1 MKQKTTRFA
10 LTLLLSVL
18 TTIGAWAQSPIG
30 SIQYN
35 RTGGYY
41 EIGSTDNL
49 NDLAVYVNGSG
60 SYTTGGD
67 TETTAHDC
75 TGLTFKQTTNITY
88 SHGDDAN
95 EDVYA
100 SNYTAIGFWGEDTD
114 YHPFKGTF
122 DGQGHTISGI
132 RIYKGGNGYNDIY
145 QGLFGI
151 IEGATIRGITLTDTR
166 ITGNSG
172 TGGIVGSNAGTV
184 TDCHVTATVAI
195 HAVLSNVINHGGIVG
210 FNAGTVSYC
219 TSAATLTITSSN
231 VVYYFGGIAGLNT
244 SNGNLSNNL
253 AIGAVVPAVD
263 DKIYGAICGYNE
275 DATLSHNYY
284 YGCTVAGV
292 ANATDVGCALY
303 DGISSY
309 TPADV
314 TVNDGAMHLDQAPIP
329 YVNANGNT
337 AYCTTYTTVES
348 SSTSWNSG
356 WFVVNSNTTISDRI
370 TVSGTV
376 NLILTNNATLT
387 ASKGITVGSDATLNI
402 YAQTDDEATM
412 GALVASGA
420 NDNQQYN
427 AGIGGV
433 DNTAAGTITI
443 NGGKINATGKMGA
456 GIGSGGQ
463 SGATVG
469 TITINGGI
477 VTAQDGDGY
486 GAGIG
491 GGGILGKAST
501 INLNG
506 GVIHAAGIGSGMMG
520 GDCSI
525 TVNISDGVKKIVAT
539 PVQGGACIGKG
550 MSASGSVTV
559 NFISGGNIVTG
570 DDKDAVFYDTDEGSE
585 RQIRAKALNHTVTMS
600 DDLKAN
606 ITVNT
611 EYALEGETITL
622 TLGTAVD
629 ASTLKV
635 NDGTSDLTLTD
646 AGNRNY
652 TFTMPAGNVTVT
664 ATLLQT
670 YAVSLPANME
680 VVSATNAADAD
691 GKYITGTTVT
701 FMASFPYAASNVS
714 DGTSTLEPDANGI
727 YTVTVADAD
736 ITVTAT
742 VERSATIDLSDANG
756 DFNAIEGDVLTGT
769 TSHTVTIADG
779 AGITLSGAT
788 ISGGIVCEGTATIT
802 LVGTNSVSG
811 ATNTAGIQI
820 GGSGTTL
827 TINGDG
833 TLTANGG
840 DDSAGIGLNRAW
852 NVTEDVVGGN
862 IVINGG
868 NITANGG
875 GGGAGIGA
883 GVTKYENNAARTATV
898 GNITI
903 AGGSVTAVGGSNADG
918 IGAGQNNY
926 NATIQIGTIK
936 IYDGIEK
943 VDASAITESV
953 TYMHVDGNTETDVT
967 ASAST
972 YFTITEDGDRRVIV
986 PKDNTDYNITI
997 ADGIEHGTL
1006 TGAATAKYMEKVTIT
1021 ATPALGYRFS
1031 RLVVKDAQNN
1041 SVEST
1046 GNSFFM
1052 PKSNVTVSAV
1062 FEQGTHGTTEFEWFY
1077 QTGPN
1082 PEDIVL
1088 ETIYDGVTTVNI
1100 QNREM
1105 SYKIR
1110 KYEGKTYYKFLL
1122 DNNTYDAD
1130 IPYAGGTGE
1139 FYKLG
1144 NPTNFKVPYDGE
1156 TGYYDITMTDTGN
1169 GKWSVS
1175 ILKTVAVM
1183 DAVPDQTYS
1192 GSAITPE
1199 PTVIA
1204 GSLSLT
1210 KGTDY
1215 VYSYTNN
1222 TNVGTAKVRATF
1234 QGTYAW
1240 LGYVEKEF
1248 AILPST
1254 VMVSVTGSG
1263 TVTCGDR
1270 SATDGTSFG
1279 VMSEKGASVTLTLAP
1294 ENGYAVR
1301 SVAYGYTNNSG
1312 TTASGIKLPI
1322 SGTTA
1327 TLTVPDDLKDGTGV
1341 TVTVTFAPAL
1351 NGGADETSAV
1361 ALTDATVTDLGGGW
1375 YKVDSNITFDHTLNL
1390 LGDTHLIIADG
1401 KTMTVNTA
1409 SNRGIYSDYTLFV
1422 SGAGA
1427 LNVTTTSSGIAV
1439 CVGNYVQTGAT
1450 VTASGYIG
1458 IRCKDDFL
1466 GFDFDNDFTF
1476 SGGQLTATGSGG
1488 GGIDAD
1494 NDITLSCTNA
1504 TDFIQASSYSSGYGA
1519 VKIADGKAL
1528 TDGTE
1533 ASNGMNGYSG
1543 TLTNEQRIAIGSK
1556 TLHRAVTTSYV
1567 DASGTLHENVIAIP
1581 LDNTMT
1587 TLAAGWYVVNE
1598 NVDYTGKITLSGNVK
1613 LILGDGC
1620 TMSVTNTGTGNED
1633 FAIYGDSGS
1642 LHIYGQSQGTGALTA
1657 TANSSVAIKVDDYIT
1672 INGGTVNAKGIY
1684 SDGNVTIN
1692 GGKVTSTSDP
1702 GICSN
1707 SGTIILG
1714 LSNATDYI
1722 TAESYNGAVK
1732 VADGQTLVDD
1742 GGNIYTGTLTSEQI
1756 TAIAGKTLRPVMG
1769 VVLTKDG
1776 SGNISA
1782 EFDGTS
1788 LETVSIPVNITVNSV
1803 TLNRTFTYDRC
1814 ATLMLPFS
1822 LGDGQSLNG
1831 GILYKFDGVNN
1842 GEGDWVATLSE
1853 FTSPLKANTPYLIKP
1868 NGHMTDDKITFD
1880 LNGGTV
1886 TLNTTTA
1893 GEDSNEKDDLW
1904 DFIGTYSY
1912 IKWTTVTGDQDY
1924 SAEREA
1930 EIGKVYGFAA
1940 VEKTGIHVGDFVRV
1954 ASGAKIRPMC
1964 AYLKWKGSIPN
1975 NARALT
1981 RAATNDDTELPQ
1993 RITVKLVSAN
2003 GETTAIGTLDTTTG
2017 EVSFDSEAWYT
2028 LDGVRLSGKPTKK
2041 GLYINNGKK
2050 IVIK

>member
-1 MKQKTTRFA
+1 MSIKKDFFAPLASGLGATRRA
-10 LTLLLSVL
+10 AMLLLVMML
-18 TTIGAWAQSPIG
+18 TTATAWA
-30 SIQYN
+30 
-35 RTGGYY
+35 
-41 EIGSTDNL
+41 
-49 NDLAVYVNGSG
+49 
-60 SYTTGGD
+60 
-67 TETTAHDC
+67 
-75 TGLTFKQTTNITY
+75 
-88 SHGDDAN
+88 
-95 EDVYA
+95 
-100 SNYTAIGFWGEDTD
+100 
-114 YHPFKGTF
+114 
-122 DGQGHTISGI
+122 
-132 RIYKGGNGYNDIY
+132 
-145 QGLFGI
+145 
-151 IEGATIRGITLTDTR
+151 
-166 ITGNSG
+166 
-172 TGGIVGSNAGTV
+172 
-184 TDCHVTATVAI
+184 
-195 HAVLSNVINHGGIVG
+195 
-210 FNAGTVSYC
+210 
-219 TSAATLTITSSN
+219 
-231 VVYYFGGIAGLNT
+231 
-244 SNGNLSNNL
+244 
-253 AIGAVVPAVD
+253 
-263 DKIYGAICGYNE
+263 
-275 DATLSHNYY
+275 
-284 YGCTVAGV
+284 
-292 ANATDVGCALY
+292 
-303 DGISSY
+303 DGISY
-309 TPADV
+309 
-314 TVNDGAMHLDQAPIP
+314 LDATGTQQS
-329 YVNANGNT
+329 
-337 AYCTTYTTVES
+337 CTTYTTVES

-356 WFVVNSNTTISDRI
+356 WYVVSSSTTIADRI

-376 NLILTNNATLT
+376 NLILCDGATLT
-387 ASKGITVGSDATLNI
+387 ASKGITVGSSATLNI
-402 YAQTDDEATM
+402 YAQTNDEATM
-412 GALVASGA
+412 GALVADA
-420 NDNQQYN
+420 TNDNANWY

-433 DNTAAGTITI
+433 EDTDAGMITI
-443 NGGKINATGKMGA
+443 NGGQINATGWCAA
-456 GIGSGGQ
+456 GIGSGGGT
-463 SGATVG
+463 STVG

-477 VTAQDGDGY
+477 VTAQDNAHY

-491 GGGILGKAST
+491 GGFSGGKAST

-506 GVIHAAGIGSGMMG
+506 GVIHAAGIGSGYFG

-550 MSASGSVTV
+550 ASASGSVTV
-559 NFISGGNIVTG
+559 NFISGGNVVTG
-570 DDKDAVFYDTDEGSE
+570 DAKDAVFYDTGEGSV
-585 RQIRAKALNHTVTMS
+585 RQVRAKAMNHAVTMS

-606 ITVNT
+606 ITVST
-611 EYALEGETITL
+611 EYAFTGETVTL
-622 TLGTAVD
+622 TLGTSVD
-629 ASTLKV
+629 ATTLSV
-635 NDGTSDLTLTD
+635 NDGAVATTD
-646 AGNRNY
+646 AGNRQY
-652 TFTMPAGNVTVT
+652 TFTMPDGDVTVT

-736 ITVTAT
+736 VTITAT
-742 VERSATIDLSDANG
+742 VERSATIDLTDAPG

-802 LVGTNSVSG
+802 LVGTNSVNVNNVS
-811 ATNTAGIQI
+811 ASSMHKTAGIQI

-827 TINGDG
+827 TIRGDG
-833 TLTANGG
+833 SLTATGG
-840 DDSAGIGLNRAW
+840 SQAAGIGLGRTWDAS
-852 NVTEDVVGGN
+852 VTAGV
-862 IVINGG
+862 IVIEGG
-868 NITANGG
+868 TVNASGDI
-875 GGGAGIGA
+875 GIGIGTVGNSQTA
-883 GVTKYENNAARTATV
+883 TIDGISIKGGTVSASLGKGYIYNGCTATV
-898 GNITI
+898 G
-903 AGGSVTAVGGSNADG
+903 
-918 IGAGQNNY
+918 Y
-926 NATIQIGTIK
+926 IK
-936 IYDGIEK
+936 IYDTIDM
-943 VDASAITESV
+943 VDASKITESV
-953 TYMHVDGNTETDVT
+953 TYMHDDTDVT
-967 ASAST
+967 ASASN
-972 YFTITEDGDRRVIV
+972 YFTISENGDRRIIV
-986 PKDNTDYNITI
+986 PKDDTDYTITI

-1006 TGAATAKYMEKVTIT
+1006 TVAAATAKYMQTVTVT
-1021 ATPALGYRFS
+1021 ATPAFGYRFV
-1031 RLVVKDAQNN
+1031 RLIVKDAQNN
-1041 SVEST
+1041 DVAST
-1046 GNSFFM
+1046 GNTFQM
-1052 PKSNVTVSAV
+1052 PKGGATVSAV
-1062 FEQGTHGTTEFEWFY
+1062 FEQGTHGTTEFVWGY
-1077 QTGPN
+1077 PGPDSFVN
-1082 PEDIVL
+1082 EA
-1088 ETIYDGVTTVNI
+1088 TIYDGVTTVNI
-1100 QNREM
+1100 QNTEV
-1105 SYKIR
+1105 SYNILKN
-1110 KYEGKTYYKFLL
+1110 EGNTYYKFLL

-1139 FYKLG
+1139 FYGAG
-1144 NPTNFKVPYDGE
+1144 NGTNFYIPGNGQ
-1156 TGYYDITMTDTGN
+1156 TGYYDITLTDVGN
-1169 GKWSVS
+1169 GKWGVS
-1175 ILKTVAVM
+1175 ILPTVAQM
-1183 DAVPDQTYS
+1183 DVVPDQTYT

-1199 PTVIA
+1199 PLVIA

-1234 QGTYAW
+1234 QGTYSS

-1248 AILPST
+1248 TILPST

-1279 VMSEKGASVTLTLAP
+1279 VMSEKGASVVLTLAP
-1294 ENGYAVR
+1294 TDGYAVK

-1312 TTASGIKLPI
+1312 TTASGLKLPI
-1322 SGTTA
+1322 NGTTA
-1327 TLTVPDDLKDGTGV
+1327 TLTVPNDLKDGTYV
-1341 TVTVTFAPAL
+1341 TMTVSFVSAL
-1351 NGGADETSAV
+1351 VGGADEASAV

-1375 YKVDSNITFDHTLNL
+1375 YKVENDISFDHTLNL
-1390 LGDTHLIIADG
+1390 LADTHLTIAEG
-1401 KTMTVNTA
+1401 KTMSVNTTSGKA
-1409 SNRGIYSDYTLFV
+1409 IDSEYTLNV
-1422 SGAGA
+1422 SGEGA
-1427 LNVTTTSSGIAV
+1427 LNITTTKAYEIAV
-1439 CVGNYVQTGAT
+1439 RVGSYVQTGAT
-1450 VTASGYIG
+1450 VTANGYIG
-1458 IRCKDDFL
+1458 IRCKDN
-1466 GFDFDNDFTF
+1466 FDEFNVTNDFTF

-1488 GGIDAD
+1488 DGIWAD

-1504 TDFIQASSYSSGYGA
+1504 TDFIQASSYSSVFGA

-1543 TLTNEQRIAIGSK
+1543 TLTYEQRTAIGGK

-1567 DASGTLHENVIAIP
+1567 DATGTLHENVTAMP
-1581 LDNTMT
+1581 LDDTMT
-1587 TLAAGWYVVNE
+1587 TLAAGWYVVNS
-1598 NVDYTGKITLSGNVK
+1598 NVNYTGQITLGGNVNI
-1613 LILGDGC
+1613 ILADGK
-1620 TMSVTNTGTGNED
+1620 TMTVTNTGTGNED

-1657 TANSSVAIKVDDYIT
+1657 TANSSVTIKVDDYIT
-1672 INGGTVNAKGIY
+1672 INGGTVTATSTSDVGIY
-1684 SDGNVTIN
+1684 GIDGVTINGGTVNANGIYADGDITIN
-1692 GGKVTSTSDP
+1692 GGKVTNNSDP
-1702 GICSN
+1702 GIRSN
-1707 SGTIILG
+1707 NGTIILG
-1714 LSNATDYI
+1714 LRNATDYI
-1722 TAESYNGAVK
+1722 TAESYSGAVK
-1732 VADGQTLVDD
+1732 IADGKTLVDEN
-1742 GGNIYTGTLTSEQI
+1742 GTIWSGTLNNDQI
-1756 TAIAGKTLRPVMG
+1756 ENGINDRTLRPVMG

-1803 TLNRTFTYDRC
+1803 TLNRTFTHDKC

-1822 LGDGQSLNG
+1822 LSDGQSLNG

-1868 NGHMTDDKITFD
+1868 NGNMTDDKITFD

-1912 IKWTTVTGDQDY
+1912 IKWTSDTGDQDY
-1924 SAEREA
+1924 STEREA

-1981 RAATNDDTELPQ
+1981 RGAANDDTELPQ
-1993 RITVKLVSAN
+1993 RITVKLVSAS

-2050 IVIK
+2050 IVIR

>member
-1 MKQKTTRFA
+1 MSIKKDFFAPLASGLGITRRA
-10 LTLLLSVL
+10 AMLLLVMML
-18 TTIGAWAQSPIG
+18 TATSAWA
-30 SIQYN
+30 
-35 RTGGYY
+35 
-41 EIGSTDNL
+41 
-49 NDLAVYVNGSG
+49 
-60 SYTTGGD
+60 
-67 TETTAHDC
+67 
-75 TGLTFKQTTNITY
+75 
-88 SHGDDAN
+88 
-95 EDVYA
+95 
-100 SNYTAIGFWGEDTD
+100 
-114 YHPFKGTF
+114 
-122 DGQGHTISGI
+122 
-132 RIYKGGNGYNDIY
+132 
-145 QGLFGI
+145 
-151 IEGATIRGITLTDTR
+151 
-166 ITGNSG
+166 
-172 TGGIVGSNAGTV
+172 
-184 TDCHVTATVAI
+184 
-195 HAVLSNVINHGGIVG
+195 
-210 FNAGTVSYC
+210 
-219 TSAATLTITSSN
+219 
-231 VVYYFGGIAGLNT
+231 
-244 SNGNLSNNL
+244 
-253 AIGAVVPAVD
+253 
-263 DKIYGAICGYNE
+263 
-275 DATLSHNYY
+275 
-284 YGCTVAGV
+284 
-292 ANATDVGCALY
+292 
-303 DGISSY
+303 DGISY
-309 TPADV
+309 
-314 TVNDGAMHLDQAPIP
+314 LDATGTQQS
-329 YVNANGNT
+329 
-337 AYCTTYTTVES
+337 CTTYTTVES

-412 GALVASGA
+412 GALVADA
-420 NDNQQYN
+420 TNDNAKWY

-433 DNTAAGTITI
+433 ENTDAGMITI
-443 NGGKINATGKMGA
+443 NGGKINATGNVGA
-456 GIGSGGQ
+456 GIGSGGGT
-463 SGATVG
+463 STVG

-477 VTAQDGDGY
+477 ITAQDCKNY

-491 GGGILGKAST
+491 GGFNGGKAGT

-506 GVIHAAGIGSGMMG
+506 GIINAAGIGSGYYG

-539 PVQGGACIGKG
+539 PVEGGACIGKG
-550 MSASGSVTV
+550 ASASGTVTV
-559 NFISGGNIVTG
+559 NFKSGGNVVTG
-570 DDKDAVFYDTDEGSE
+570 DAKDAVFYDTGEGAQ
-585 RQIRAKALNHTVTMS
+585 RQVRAKAMNHAVTMS

-606 ITVNT
+606 ITVST
-611 EYALEGETITL
+611 EYAFTGETVTL
-622 TLGTAVD
+622 TLGTSVD
-629 ASTLKV
+629 ATTLSV
-635 NDGTSDLTLTD
+635 NDGAVETTN
-646 AGNRNY
+646 AGNRQY
-652 TFTMPAGNVTVT
+652 TFTMPDEDVTVT

-1105 SYKIR
+1105 SFKIR
-1110 KYEGKTYYKFLL
+1110 KYEGNTSYKFLL

-1199 PTVIA
+1199 PLVIA

-1222 TNVGTAKVRATF
+1222 TDAGTAKVIATF
-1234 QGTYAW
+1234 QGDYES
-1240 LGYVEKEF
+1240 LGSVEKEF
-1248 AILPST
+1248 TILPST
-1254 VMVSVTGSG
+1254 VIVNVTGNG
-1263 TVTCGDR
+1263 TVTYNDK
-1270 SATDGTSFG
+1270 SAASGETFG
-1279 VMSEKGASVTLTLAP
+1279 VAADKGTDVTLTLTP

-1301 SVAYGYTNNSG
+1301 SVEYGYTKNSG
-1312 TTASGIKLPI
+1312 TTAIGLKLPI

-1327 TLTVPDDLKDGTGV
+1327 TLTVPNNMKDGTYV
-1341 TVTVTFAPAL
+1341 NLTVTFVSAL
-1351 NGGADETSAV
+1351 AGGADEASAV

-1375 YKVDSNITFDHTLNL
+1375 YKVDSDITFDHTLNL
-1390 LGDTHLIIADG
+1390 LGDTHLIIDDG

-1409 SNRGIYSDYTLFV
+1409 SNRGIDSDYTLFV
-1422 SGAGA
+1422 RGDGA
-1427 LNVTTTSSGIAV
+1427 LSVTTTADYGIAV

-1458 IRCKDDFL
+1458 IRCTD
-1466 GFDFDNDFTF
+1466 GFIAFNFDNDFTF
-1476 SGGQLTATGSGG
+1476 SGGQLTATGNSR
-1488 GGIDAD
+1488 GIRAD
-1494 NDITLSCTNA
+1494 NNITLSCTNA
-1504 TDFIQASSYSSGYGA
+1504 TDFIQASSYRSVDGA

-1543 TLTNEQRIAIGSK
+1543 TLTNEQITAIGGK

-1598 NVDYTGKITLSGNVK
+1598 NVDYTGQITLGGDVT
-1613 LILGDGC
+1613 LILGDGK
-1620 TMSVTNTGTGNED
+1620 TMTVTNTGTGNED

-1672 INGGTVNAKGIY
+1672 IDGGIVNATSTGDVGIYGIDGVTINGGTVNAKGIY
-1684 SDGNVTIN
+1684 SDGDITIN
-1692 GGKVTSTSDP
+1692 GGKVTATATSNS

-1707 SGTIILG
+1707 NGTIILG

-1742 GGNIYTGTLTSEQI
+1742 GGNIWSGTLDYNQI
-1756 TAIAGKTLRPVMG
+1756 EHGINGRTLKPVMG

-1788 LETVSIPVNITVNSV
+1788 LETVSIPINITVNSV
-1803 TLNRTFTYDRC
+1803 TLNRTFTLHKC

-1842 GEGDWVATLSE
+1842 GEGDWVATLSK
-1853 FTSPLKANTPYLIKP
+1853 FTSPLKANTPYLIEP

-1912 IKWTTVTGDQDY
+1912 IKWTSDTGDQDY

-2028 LDGVRLSGKPTKK
+2028 LDGVRLSGKPSTK
-2041 GLYINNGKK
+2041 GIYINNGKK

>member
-1 MKQKTTRFA
+1 MQFFLAQTTLRLCSTRQA
-10 LTLLLSVL
+10 AMMLLATLLL
-18 TTIGAWAQSPIG
+18 TMTQAAWA
-30 SIQYN
+30 
-35 RTGGYY
+35 
-41 EIGSTDNL
+41 
-49 NDLAVYVNGSG
+49 
-60 SYTTGGD
+60 
-67 TETTAHDC
+67 
-75 TGLTFKQTTNITY
+75 
-88 SHGDDAN
+88 
-95 EDVYA
+95 
-100 SNYTAIGFWGEDTD
+100 
-114 YHPFKGTF
+114 
-122 DGQGHTISGI
+122 
-132 RIYKGGNGYNDIY
+132 
-145 QGLFGI
+145 
-151 IEGATIRGITLTDTR
+151 
-166 ITGNSG
+166 
-172 TGGIVGSNAGTV
+172 
-184 TDCHVTATVAI
+184 
-195 HAVLSNVINHGGIVG
+195 
-210 FNAGTVSYC
+210 
-219 TSAATLTITSSN
+219 
-231 VVYYFGGIAGLNT
+231 
-244 SNGNLSNNL
+244 
-253 AIGAVVPAVD
+253 
-263 DKIYGAICGYNE
+263 
-275 DATLSHNYY
+275 
-284 YGCTVAGV
+284 
-292 ANATDVGCALY
+292 
-303 DGISSY
+303 DGISY
-309 TPADV
+309 
-314 TVNDGAMHLDQAPIP
+314 LDATGTQQS
-329 YVNANGNT
+329 
-337 AYCTTYTTVES
+337 CTTYTTVES

-412 GALVASGA
+412 GALVADA
-420 NDNQQYN
+420 TNDNANYY

-433 DNTAAGTITI
+433 ENADAGMITI
-443 NGGKINATGKMGA
+443 NGGKINATGNAGA
-456 GIGSGGQ
+456 GIGSGGGT
-463 SGATVG
+463 STVG

-477 VTAQDGDGY
+477 ITAQDCRNN

-491 GGGILGKAST
+491 GGFYGSKAST

-506 GVIHAAGIGSGMMG
+506 GIINAAGIGSGYYG

-525 TVNISDGVKKIVAT
+525 TVNISDGIRKIVAT
-539 PVQGGACIGKG
+539 PVRGGACIGKG
-550 MSASGSVTV
+550 ESASGSVTV

-585 RQIRAKALNHTVTMS
+585 RQIRTKALNHTVTMS

-670 YAVSLPANME
+670 FSVNLPANME
-680 VVSATNAADAD
+680 IVSATNTADGS
-691 GKYITGTTVT
+691 GKYISGTVVT
-701 FMASFPYAASNVS
+701 FKASFPYAASDVS
-714 DGTSTLEPDANGI
+714 DGTNTLTADDSGN
-727 YTVTVADAD
+727 YSVTVGTAD

-742 VERSATIDLSDANG
+742 IEHSSNIDLTDAPG
-756 DFNAIEGDVLTGT
+756 DFAAINNDVLTGS
-769 TSHTVTIADG
+769 TSHTVTIANG
-779 AGITLSGAT
+779 ASITLNDAT
-788 ISGGIVCEGTATIT
+788 ITGGIVCAGTATIT
-802 LVGTNSVSG
+802 LVGTNSVTGLSRNTSDPN
-811 ATNTAGIQI
+811 TNTYNSAGIQI
-820 GGSGTTL
+820 GGEGTTL
-827 TINGDG
+827 TIRGNGS
-833 TLTANGG
+833 LTATGG
-840 DDSAGIGLNRAW
+840 SQSAGIGVRSALSTN
-852 NVTEDVVGGN
+852 NESDVSGGN
-862 IVINGG
+862 IVIEGG
-868 NITANGG
+868 NIVAQTSGHGA
-875 GGGAGIGA
+875 AGIGT
-883 GVTKYENNAARTATV
+883 GCTLER
-898 GNITI
+898 I
-903 AGGSVTAVGGSNADG
+903 SS
-918 IGAGQNNY
+918 
-926 NATIQIGTIK
+926 IGTITIK
-936 IYDGIEK
+936 GGTVTATGGTDANGIGNGDAYGEGGTSSVGTITFYDSIDLI
-943 VDASAITESV
+943 DASSISDFGSV
-953 TYMHVDGNTETDVT
+953 VYMHGETDVT
-967 ASAST
+967 ASKT
-972 YFTITEDGDRRVIV
+972 DYFAIVEDGDRRIIA
-986 PKDNTDYNITI
+986 PKDDTDYTITL
-997 ADGIEHGTL
+997 ADGIEHGTI
-1006 TGAATAKYMEKVTIT
+1006 TGATTAKYMETVNIT
-1021 ATPALGYRFS
+1021 ATPDFGYRLS
-1031 RLVVKDAQNN
+1031 NLVVKDADNN
-1041 SVEST
+1041 NVAST
-1046 GNSFFM
+1046 GNTFLM

-1062 FEQGTHGTTEFEWFY
+1062 FEQGTHGTTEFAWSHY
-1077 QTGPN
+1077 N
-1082 PEDIVL
+1082 PGQEFVPDA
-1088 ETIYDGVTTVNI
+1088 TIYDGVTTVNL
-1100 QNREM
+1100 QKDL
-1105 SYKIR
+1105 SYSIS
-1110 KYEGKTYYKFLL
+1110 KYEEYSQSMFLL
-1122 DNNTYDAD
+1122 DNNTDAAD
-1130 IPYAGGTGE
+1130 IPYSGGIGT
-1139 FYKLG
+1139 FSNLV
-1144 NPTNFKVPYDGE
+1144 NPTNFRLDGE
-1156 TGYYDITMTDTGN
+1156 ATAGYYDITMTEADN
-1169 GKWSVS
+1169 GKWNVS
-1175 ILKTVAVM
+1175 ILKTAGQM
-1183 DAVPDQTYS
+1183 DVVPDQTYT
-1192 GSAITPE
+1192 GSEIKPE
-1199 PTVIA
+1199 PLVMA
-1204 GSLSLT
+1204 GSLNLT

-1215 VYSYTNN
+1215 VYSYENN
-1222 TNVGTAKVRATF
+1222 ENVGTAKVIATF
-1234 QGTYAW
+1234 QDTYAW
-1240 LGYVEKEF
+1240 LGSVEKEF
-1248 AILPST
+1248 TILPST

-1279 VMSEKGASVTLTLAP
+1279 VMSEKGASVVLTLAP
-1294 ENGYAVR
+1294 TDGYAAR

-1351 NGGADETSAV
+1351 NGGADEASAV

-1375 YKVDSNITFDHTLNL
+1375 YKVDSDISFDHTLNL

-1422 SGAGA
+1422 SGEGA

-1543 TLTNEQRIAIGSK
+1543 TLTNEQITAIGGK

-1567 DASGTLHENVIAIP
+1567 EASGTLHENVIAIP
-1581 LDNTMT
+1581 LDDTMT

-1598 NVDYTGKITLSGNVK
+1598 NVDYTGKITLGGDVNI
-1613 LILGDGC
+1613 ILADGK
-1620 TMSVTNTGTGNED
+1620 TMTVTNTGTGNED

-1657 TANSSVAIKVDDYIT
+1657 TANSSIGINVDDYITINGGTVHATSTVDVGIYGIDGVT

-1692 GGKVTSTSDP
+1692 GGKVTNNSDP
-1702 GICSN
+1702 GICSY

-1714 LSNATDYI
+1714 LRNATDYI
-1722 TAESYNGAVK
+1722 TAESYSGAVK
-1732 VADGQTLVDD
+1732 VADGKTLVDD

-1803 TLNRTFTYDRC
+1803 TLNRTFTLHKS

-1831 GILYKFDGVNN
+1831 GTLYKFDGVNN

-1853 FTSPLKANTPYLIKP
+1853 FTSPLKANTPYLIEP

-1880 LNGGTV
+1880 LKGGTV

-1912 IKWTTVTGDQDY
+1912 IKWTSDTGDQDY

-1993 RITVKLVSAN
+1993 RITVKLVSAS

>member
-1 MKQKTTRFA
+1 MSIKKDFFAPLASGLGITRRA
-10 LTLLLSVL
+10 AMLLLVMML
-18 TTIGAWAQSPIG
+18 TATSAWA
-30 SIQYN
+30 
-35 RTGGYY
+35 
-41 EIGSTDNL
+41 
-49 NDLAVYVNGSG
+49 
-60 SYTTGGD
+60 
-67 TETTAHDC
+67 
-75 TGLTFKQTTNITY
+75 
-88 SHGDDAN
+88 
-95 EDVYA
+95 
-100 SNYTAIGFWGEDTD
+100 
-114 YHPFKGTF
+114 
-122 DGQGHTISGI
+122 
-132 RIYKGGNGYNDIY
+132 
-145 QGLFGI
+145 
-151 IEGATIRGITLTDTR
+151 
-166 ITGNSG
+166 
-172 TGGIVGSNAGTV
+172 
-184 TDCHVTATVAI
+184 
-195 HAVLSNVINHGGIVG
+195 
-210 FNAGTVSYC
+210 
-219 TSAATLTITSSN
+219 
-231 VVYYFGGIAGLNT
+231 
-244 SNGNLSNNL
+244 
-253 AIGAVVPAVD
+253 
-263 DKIYGAICGYNE
+263 
-275 DATLSHNYY
+275 
-284 YGCTVAGV
+284 
-292 ANATDVGCALY
+292 
-303 DGISSY
+303 DGISY
-309 TPADV
+309 
-314 TVNDGAMHLDQAPIP
+314 LDATGTQQS
-329 YVNANGNT
+329 
-337 AYCTTYTTVES
+337 CTTYTTVES

-412 GALVASGA
+412 GALVADA
-420 NDNQQYN
+420 TNDNAKWY

-433 DNTAAGTITI
+433 ENTDAGMITI
-443 NGGKINATGKMGA
+443 NGGKINATGNVGA
-456 GIGSGGQ
+456 GIGSGGGT
-463 SGATVG
+463 STVG

-477 VTAQDGDGY
+477 ITAQDCKNY

-491 GGGILGKAST
+491 GGFNGGKAGT

-506 GVIHAAGIGSGMMG
+506 GIINAAGIGSGYYG

-539 PVQGGACIGKG
+539 PVEGGACIGKG
-550 MSASGSVTV
+550 ASASGTVTV
-559 NFISGGNIVTG
+559 NFKSGGNVVTG
-570 DDKDAVFYDTDEGSE
+570 DAKDAVFYDTGEGAQ
-585 RQIRAKALNHTVTMS
+585 RQVRAKAMNHAVTMS

-606 ITVNT
+606 ITVST
-611 EYALEGETITL
+611 EYAFTGETVTL
-622 TLGTAVD
+622 TLGTSVD
-629 ASTLKV
+629 ATTLSV
-635 NDGTSDLTLTD
+635 NDGAVETTN
-646 AGNRNY
+646 AGNRQY
-652 TFTMPAGNVTVT
+652 TFTMPDEDVTVT

-1105 SYKIR
+1105 SFKIR
-1110 KYEGKTYYKFLL
+1110 KYEGNTSYKFLL

-1199 PTVIA
+1199 PLVIA

-1222 TNVGTAKVRATF
+1222 TDAGTAKVIATF
-1234 QGTYAW
+1234 QGDYES
-1240 LGYVEKEF
+1240 LGSVEKEF
-1248 AILPST
+1248 TILPST
-1254 VMVSVTGSG
+1254 VIVNVTGNG
-1263 TVTCGDR
+1263 TVTYNDK
-1270 SATDGTSFG
+1270 SAASGETFG
-1279 VMSEKGASVTLTLAP
+1279 VAADKGTDVTLTLTP

-1301 SVAYGYTNNSG
+1301 SVEYGYTKNSG
-1312 TTASGIKLPI
+1312 TTAIGLKLPI

-1327 TLTVPDDLKDGTGV
+1327 TLTVPNNMKDGTYV
-1341 TVTVTFAPAL
+1341 NLTVTFVSAL
-1351 NGGADETSAV
+1351 AGGADEASAV

-1375 YKVDSNITFDHTLNL
+1375 YKVDSDITFDHTLNL
-1390 LGDTHLIIADG
+1390 LGDTHLIIDDG

-1409 SNRGIYSDYTLFV
+1409 SNHGIDSEYTLNV
-1422 SGAGA
+1422 SGEGA
-1427 LNVTTTSSGIAV
+1427 LNITTTEAYKIAV
-1439 CVGNYVQTGAT
+1439 RVGSYVQTGAT
-1450 VTASGYIG
+1450 VTANGYIG
-1458 IRCKDDFL
+1458 IRCKDN
-1466 GFDFDNDFTF
+1466 FDEFNVTNDFTF

-1488 GGIDAD
+1488 NGIWAD

-1504 TDFIQASSYSSGYGA
+1504 TDFIQASSYSSAYGA
-1519 VKIADGKAL
+1519 VKIAEGNAL

-1543 TLTNEQRIAIGSK
+1543 TLTNEQRIAIGGK

-1598 NVDYTGKITLSGNVK
+1598 NVDYTGQITLGGDVT
-1613 LILGDGC
+1613 LILGDGK
-1620 TMSVTNTGTGNED
+1620 TMTVTNTGTGNED

-1672 INGGTVNAKGIY
+1672 IDGGIVNATSTGDVGIYGIDGVTINGGTVNAKGIY
-1684 SDGNVTIN
+1684 SDGDITIN
-1692 GGKVTSTSDP
+1692 GGKVTATATSNS

-1707 SGTIILG
+1707 NGTIILG

-1742 GGNIYTGTLTSEQI
+1742 GGNIWSGTLDYNQI
-1756 TAIAGKTLRPVMG
+1756 EHGINGRTLKPVMG

-1788 LETVSIPVNITVNSV
+1788 LETVSIPINITVNSV
-1803 TLNRTFTYDRC
+1803 TLNRTFTLHKC

-1842 GEGDWVATLSE
+1842 GEGDWVATLSK
-1853 FTSPLKANTPYLIKP
+1853 FTSPLKANTPYLIEP

-1912 IKWTTVTGDQDY
+1912 IKWTSDTGDQDY

-2028 LDGVRLSGKPTKK
+2028 LDGVRLSGKPSTK
-2041 GLYINNGKK
+2041 GIYINNGKK

>member
-1 MKQKTTRFA
+1 MKKTITFLSRRA
-10 LTLLLSVL
+10 AVMLLVMMLTA
-18 TTIGAWAQSPIG
+18 TTAWA
-30 SIQYN
+30 
-35 RTGGYY
+35 
-41 EIGSTDNL
+41 
-49 NDLAVYVNGSG
+49 
-60 SYTTGGD
+60 
-67 TETTAHDC
+67 
-75 TGLTFKQTTNITY
+75 
-88 SHGDDAN
+88 
-95 EDVYA
+95 
-100 SNYTAIGFWGEDTD
+100 
-114 YHPFKGTF
+114 
-122 DGQGHTISGI
+122 
-132 RIYKGGNGYNDIY
+132 
-145 QGLFGI
+145 
-151 IEGATIRGITLTDTR
+151 
-166 ITGNSG
+166 
-172 TGGIVGSNAGTV
+172 
-184 TDCHVTATVAI
+184 
-195 HAVLSNVINHGGIVG
+195 
-210 FNAGTVSYC
+210 
-219 TSAATLTITSSN
+219 
-231 VVYYFGGIAGLNT
+231 
-244 SNGNLSNNL
+244 
-253 AIGAVVPAVD
+253 
-263 DKIYGAICGYNE
+263 
-275 DATLSHNYY
+275 
-284 YGCTVAGV
+284 
-292 ANATDVGCALY
+292 
-303 DGISSY
+303 DGISY
-309 TPADV
+309 
-314 TVNDGAMHLDQAPIP
+314 LDATGTQQS
-329 YVNANGNT
+329 
-337 AYCTTYTTVES
+337 CTTYTTVES
-348 SSTSWNSG
+348 SSTFWNSG

-420 NDNQQYN
+420 NDNQYN

-443 NGGKINATGKMGA
+443 NGGKINATGNVGA

-477 VTAQDGDGY
+477 ITAQDNAGY
-486 GAGIG
+486 GAGI

-506 GVIHAAGIGSGMMG
+506 GVIHAAGIGSSYMG

-525 TVNISDGVKKIVAT
+525 TVNISDGIRKIVAT

-550 MSASGSVTV
+550 NSASGSVTV

-570 DDKDAVFYDTDEGSE
+570 DDKDAVFYDTGEGAQ
-585 RQIRAKALNHTVTMS
+585 RQVRAKALNHTVTMS

-606 ITVNT
+606 ITLNT
-611 EYALEGETITL
+611 EYAFAGETVTL
-622 TLGTAVD
+622 TLGTSVD

-646 AGNRNY
+646 AGNRSY

-670 YAVSLPANME
+670 YSVNLPANME
-680 VVSATNAADAD
+680 VVGATNAADAN
-691 GKYITGTTVT
+691 GKYITGTTVN
-701 FMASFPYAASNVS
+701 FKASFLCAASNVS
-714 DGTSTLEPDANGI
+714 DGTNTLEPDANGI
-727 YTVTVADAD
+727 YSVTVGTAD

-742 VERSATIDLSDANG
+742 IEHSSNIDLTDAPG
-756 DFNAIEGDVLTGT
+756 DFAAINNDVLTGS

-779 AGITLSGAT
+779 ANITLKNST
-788 ISGGIVCEGTATIT
+788 ITGGIVCNGTAEII
-802 LVGTNSVSG
+802 LVGTNSVTG
-811 ATNTAGIQI
+811 ASQKAGIQV

-827 TINGDG
+827 TIKGDG
-833 TLTANGG
+833 SLTANGALH
-840 DDSAGIGLNRAW
+840 SAGIGLSRAW
-852 NVTEDVVGGN
+852 DVDATGGH
-862 IVINGG
+862 IVIEGG
-868 NITANGG
+868 NITATGNGK
-875 GGGAGIGA
+875 GAGIGT
-883 GVTKYENNAARTATV
+883 GVCWGGDSDKTATL

-903 AGGSVTAVGGSNADG
+903 KGGTVRAIGGTDNGNG
-918 IGAGQNNY
+918 IGKGHAYLYGH
-926 NATIQIGTIK
+926 AVVGTIT
-936 IYDGIEK
+936 IYDGIDQI
-943 VDASAITESV
+943 DASSISESV
-953 TYMHVDGNTETDVT
+953 TYMHVENETETDVT
-967 ASAST
+967 ANKSD
-972 YFTITEDGDRRVIV
+972 YFTIIEDGNRRVIT
-986 PKDNTDYNITI
+986 PKDDNDYTITI
-997 ADGIEHGTL
+997 ANGIEHGTL
-1006 TGAATAKYMEKVTIT
+1006 TGAATAKYMENVTIT
-1021 ATPALGYRFS
+1021 ATPDFGYIFS

-1041 SVEST
+1041 DVEST
-1046 GNSFFM
+1046 GNTFFM
-1052 PKSNVTVSAV
+1052 PRSNVTVSAV
-1062 FEQGTHGTTEFEWFY
+1062 FEQSVHGTTEFTWSHWSDG
-1077 QTGPN
+1077 QGWVT
-1082 PEDIVL
+1082 DAI
-1088 ETIYDGVTTVNI
+1088 IYDGITTVNMNKNVDYGI
-1100 QNREM
+1100 
-1105 SYKIR
+1105 IR
-1110 KYEGKTYYKFLL
+1110 NKSRFLL
-1122 DNNTYDAD
+1122 DNDTYAAD
-1130 IPYAGGTGE
+1130 IPYSGGTGT
-1139 FYKLG
+1139 FYNSG
-1144 NPTNFKVPYDGE
+1144 NPTNFRLDGE
-1156 TGYYDITMTDTGN
+1156 ATAGYYDITMTEADN

-1175 ILKTVAVM
+1175 ILKTAGQM
-1183 DAVPDQTYS
+1183 DVVPDQTYT
-1192 GSAITPE
+1192 GSEITPE
-1199 PTVIA
+1199 PLVIA
-1204 GSLSLT
+1204 GSLNLT

-1215 VYSYTNN
+1215 VYSYENN
-1222 TNVGTAKVRATF
+1222 ENVGTAKVRAIF
-1234 QGTYAW
+1234 QGDYAW

-1248 AILPST
+1248 TILPST

-1279 VMSEKGASVTLTLAP
+1279 VMSEKGASVVLTLAP
-1294 ENGYAVR
+1294 TDGYAAR

-1327 TLTVPDDLKDGTGV
+1327 TLTVPDDLKDGTYV
-1341 TVTVTFAPAL
+1341 NLTVTFAPAL
-1351 NGGADETSAV
+1351 NGGADEASAV

-1375 YKVDSNITFDHTLNL
+1375 YKVDSDISFDHTLNL

-1409 SNRGIYSDYTLFV
+1409 SNRGIDSEYTLNV

-1439 CVGNYVQTGAT
+1439 RVGNYVQTGAT

-1458 IRCKDDFL
+1458 IRCEDYFL

-1494 NDITLSCTNA
+1494 NDITLSCSNA
-1504 TDFIQASSYSSGYGA
+1504 TDFIQASSYCSKFGA
-1519 VKIADGKAL
+1519 VKIAEGKAL

-1543 TLTNEQRIAIGSK
+1543 TLTGEQRTAIGGK
-1556 TLHRAVTTSYV
+1556 TLHRAVITSYV
-1567 DASGTLHENVIAIP
+1567 DATGTLHENVIAIP

-1598 NVDYTGKITLSGNVK
+1598 DVNYTGQITLGDDVNIILADGKTMTASGNNH
-1613 LILGDGC
+1613 G
-1620 TMSVTNTGTGNED
+1620 
-1633 FAIYGDSGS
+1633 IYGDGP
-1642 LHIYGQSQGTGALTA
+1642 LTIYGQALGTGILTV
-1657 TANSSVAIKVDDYIT
+1657 TSISDVGIRVVDGVT
-1672 INGGTVNAKGIY
+1672 INGGTVNATGIY

-1702 GICSN
+1702 GIYSN
-1707 SGTIILG
+1707 NGTIILG

-1822 LGDGQSLNG
+1822 LSEGQTLNG

-1853 FTSPLKANTPYLIKP
+1853 FTSPLKANTPYLIAP

-1880 LNGGTV
+1880 LKGGTV

-1912 IKWTTVTGDQDY
+1912 IKWTSDTGDQDY
-1924 SAEREA
+1924 STEREA

-1993 RITVKLVSAN
+1993 RITVKLVSAS

-2028 LDGVRLSGKPTKK
+2028 LDGVRLSGQPSTK
-2041 GLYINNGKK
+2041 GIYINNGKK

>member
-1 MKQKTTRFA
+1 MSIKNFFFAPLSKGLGATRRA
-10 LTLLLSVL
+10 AMLLLVMLL
-18 TTIGAWAQSPIG
+18 TMTQAAWA
-30 SIQYN
+30 
-35 RTGGYY
+35 
-41 EIGSTDNL
+41 
-49 NDLAVYVNGSG
+49 
-60 SYTTGGD
+60 
-67 TETTAHDC
+67 
-75 TGLTFKQTTNITY
+75 
-88 SHGDDAN
+88 
-95 EDVYA
+95 
-100 SNYTAIGFWGEDTD
+100 
-114 YHPFKGTF
+114 
-122 DGQGHTISGI
+122 
-132 RIYKGGNGYNDIY
+132 
-145 QGLFGI
+145 
-151 IEGATIRGITLTDTR
+151 
-166 ITGNSG
+166 
-172 TGGIVGSNAGTV
+172 
-184 TDCHVTATVAI
+184 
-195 HAVLSNVINHGGIVG
+195 
-210 FNAGTVSYC
+210 
-219 TSAATLTITSSN
+219 
-231 VVYYFGGIAGLNT
+231 
-244 SNGNLSNNL
+244 
-253 AIGAVVPAVD
+253 
-263 DKIYGAICGYNE
+263 
-275 DATLSHNYY
+275 
-284 YGCTVAGV
+284 
-292 ANATDVGCALY
+292 
-303 DGISSY
+303 DGISY
-309 TPADV
+309 
-314 TVNDGAMHLDQAPIP
+314 LDATGTQQS
-329 YVNANGNT
+329 
-337 AYCTTYTTVES
+337 CTTYTTVES

-412 GALVASGA
+412 GALVADA
-420 NDNQQYN
+420 TNDNANWY

-433 DNTAAGTITI
+433 ENADAGMITI
-443 NGGKINATGKMGA
+443 NGGKINATGNAGA
-456 GIGSGGQ
+456 GIGSGGGT
-463 SGATVG
+463 STVG

-477 VTAQDGDGY
+477 ITAQDCRNN

-491 GGGILGKAST
+491 GGFYGSKAST

-506 GVIHAAGIGSGMMG
+506 GIINAAGIGSGYYG

-525 TVNISDGVKKIVAT
+525 TVNISDGIRKIVAT
-539 PVQGGACIGKG
+539 PVRGGACIGKG
-550 MSASGSVTV
+550 KSASGSVTV

-585 RQIRAKALNHTVTMS
+585 RQIRTKALNHTVSMS
-600 DDLKAN
+600 DDLKAH
-606 ITVNT
+606 ITVST
-611 EYALEGETITL
+611 ELAITGETVTL

-670 YAVSLPANME
+670 YSVNLPANME
-680 VVSATNAADAD
+680 VVGATNAADAN
-691 GKYITGTTVT
+691 GKYISGTVVT
-701 FMASFPYAASNVS
+701 FKASFPYAASNVY
-714 DGTSTLEPDANGI
+714 DGANTLTADDSGN
-727 YTVTVADAD
+727 YSVTVGTAD

-742 VERSATIDLSDANG
+742 IEHSSNIDLTDAPG
-756 DFNAIEGDVLTGT
+756 DFAAINNDVLTGS
-769 TSHTVTIADG
+769 TSHTVTIANG
-779 AGITLSGAT
+779 ASITLNDAT
-788 ISGGIVCEGTATIT
+788 ITGGIVCAGTATIT
-802 LVGTNSVSG
+802 LVGTNSVTGLSRNISDPN
-811 ATNTAGIQI
+811 NTYNSAGIQI
-820 GGSGTTL
+820 GGEGTTL
-827 TINGDG
+827 TIRGNGS
-833 TLTANGG
+833 LTATGG
-840 DDSAGIGLNRAW
+840 SQSAGIGVRSALSTN
-852 NVTEDVVGGN
+852 NESDVSGGN
-862 IVINGG
+862 IVIEGG
-868 NITANGG
+868 NIVAQTSGHGA
-875 GGGAGIGA
+875 AGIGT
-883 GVTKYENNAARTATV
+883 GCTLER
-898 GNITI
+898 I
-903 AGGSVTAVGGSNADG
+903 SS
-918 IGAGQNNY
+918 
-926 NATIQIGTIK
+926 IGTITIK
-936 IYDGIEK
+936 GGTVTATGGTDANGIGNGDAYGEGGTSSVGTITFYDSIDLI
-943 VDASAITESV
+943 DASSISDFGSV
-953 TYMHVDGNTETDVT
+953 VYMHGETDVT
-967 ASAST
+967 ASKT
-972 YFTITEDGDRRVIV
+972 DYFAIVEDGDRRIIA
-986 PKDNTDYNITI
+986 PKDDTDYTITL
-997 ADGIEHGTL
+997 ADGIEHGTI
-1006 TGAATAKYMEKVTIT
+1006 TGATTAKYMETVNIT
-1021 ATPALGYRFS
+1021 ATPDFGYRLS
-1031 RLVVKDAQNN
+1031 NLVVKDADNN
-1041 SVEST
+1041 NVAST
-1046 GNSFFM
+1046 GNTFLM

-1062 FEQGTHGTTEFEWFY
+1062 FEQGTHGTTEFAWSHYNSGQGFV
-1077 QTGPN
+1077 P
-1082 PEDIVL
+1082 DA
-1088 ETIYDGVTTVNI
+1088 TIYDGVTTVNL
-1100 QNREM
+1100 QKDL
-1105 SYKIR
+1105 SYSIS
-1110 KYEGKTYYKFLL
+1110 KYEEYSQSMFLL
-1122 DNNTYDAD
+1122 DNNTDAAD
-1130 IPYAGGTGE
+1130 IPYSGGIGT
-1139 FYKLG
+1139 FSNLV
-1144 NPTNFKVPYDGE
+1144 NPTNFRLDGE
-1156 TGYYDITMTDTGN
+1156 ATAGYYDITMTEADN
-1169 GKWSVS
+1169 GKWNVS
-1175 ILKTVAVM
+1175 ILKTAGQM
-1183 DAVPDQTYS
+1183 DVVPDQTYT
-1192 GSAITPE
+1192 GSEIKPE
-1199 PTVIA
+1199 PLVMA
-1204 GSLSLT
+1204 GSLNLT

-1215 VYSYTNN
+1215 VYSYENN
-1222 TNVGTAKVRATF
+1222 ENVGTAKVIATF
-1234 QGTYAW
+1234 QDTYAW
-1240 LGYVEKEF
+1240 LGSVEKEF
-1248 AILPST
+1248 TILPST

-1279 VMSEKGASVTLTLAP
+1279 VMSEKGASVVLTLAP
-1294 ENGYAVR
+1294 TDGYAAR

-1351 NGGADETSAV
+1351 NGGADEASAV

-1375 YKVDSNITFDHTLNL
+1375 YKVDSDISFDHTLNL

-1422 SGAGA
+1422 SGEGA

-1504 TDFIQASSYSSGYGA
+1504 TDFIQASSYSSAYGA

-1543 TLTNEQRIAIGSK
+1543 TLTGEQRTAIGGK
-1556 TLHRAVTTSYV
+1556 TLHRAVITSYV

-1587 TLAAGWYVVNE
+1587 TLAAGWYVVNS
-1598 NVDYTGKITLSGNVK
+1598 NVTYTGTVTLSGDVK
-1613 LILGDGC
+1613 LILGDGK
-1620 TMSVTNTGTGNED
+1620 TMSVTNTGTGNVD

-1672 INGGTVNAKGIY
+1672 IDGGIVTATSTGDVGIYGIDGVTINGGTVNANGIY
-1684 SDGNVTIN
+1684 ADGDITIN
-1692 GGKVTSTSDP
+1692 GGKVTNNSDP
-1702 GICSN
+1702 GICSY

-1722 TAESYNGAVK
+1722 TAESYSGAVK
-1732 VADGQTLVDD
+1732 VADDQTLVDD

-1788 LETVSIPVNITVNSV
+1788 LETMSIPVDITVNSV
-1803 TLNRTFTYDRC
+1803 TLNRTFTYNKC

-1831 GILYKFDGVNN
+1831 GTLYKFDGVNN

-1853 FTSPLKANTPYLIKP
+1853 FTSLKANTPYLIQP

-1912 IKWTTVTGDQDY
+1912 IKWTTDTSDPDY
-1924 SAEREA
+1924 NAEREA
-1930 EIGKVYGFAA
+1930 EIGRAYGFAGVA
-1940 VEKTGIHVGDFVRV
+1940 KTGINVGDFVRV

-1993 RITVKLVSAN
+1993 RITVKLVSAS

-2028 LDGVRLSGKPTKK
+2028 LDGVRLSGKPSSK
-2041 GLYINNGKK
+2041 GIYINNGKK

>member
-1 MKQKTTRFA
+1 M
-10 LTLLLSVL
+10 
-18 TTIGAWAQSPIG
+18 
-30 SIQYN
+30 
-35 RTGGYY
+35 
-41 EIGSTDNL
+41 
-49 NDLAVYVNGSG
+49 
-60 SYTTGGD
+60 
-67 TETTAHDC
+67 
-75 TGLTFKQTTNITY
+75 
-88 SHGDDAN
+88 
-95 EDVYA
+95 
-100 SNYTAIGFWGEDTD
+100 
-114 YHPFKGTF
+114 
-122 DGQGHTISGI
+122 
-132 RIYKGGNGYNDIY
+132 
-145 QGLFGI
+145 
-151 IEGATIRGITLTDTR
+151 
-166 ITGNSG
+166 
-172 TGGIVGSNAGTV
+172 
-184 TDCHVTATVAI
+184 
-195 HAVLSNVINHGGIVG
+195 
-210 FNAGTVSYC
+210 
-219 TSAATLTITSSN
+219 
-231 VVYYFGGIAGLNT
+231 
-244 SNGNLSNNL
+244 
-253 AIGAVVPAVD
+253 
-263 DKIYGAICGYNE
+263 
-275 DATLSHNYY
+275 
-284 YGCTVAGV
+284 
-292 ANATDVGCALY
+292 
-303 DGISSY
+303 
-309 TPADV
+309 
-314 TVNDGAMHLDQAPIP
+314 
-329 YVNANGNT
+329 
-337 AYCTTYTTVES
+337 
-348 SSTSWNSG
+348 
-356 WFVVNSNTTISDRI
+356 
-370 TVSGTV
+370 
-376 NLILTNNATLT
+376 
-387 ASKGITVGSDATLNI
+387 
-402 YAQTDDEATM
+402 
-412 GALVASGA
+412 
-420 NDNQQYN
+420 
-427 AGIGGV
+427 
-433 DNTAAGTITI
+433 
-443 NGGKINATGKMGA
+443 
-456 GIGSGGQ
+456 
-463 SGATVG
+463 
-469 TITINGGI
+469 
-477 VTAQDGDGY
+477 
-486 GAGIG
+486 
-491 GGGILGKAST
+491 
-501 INLNG
+501 
-506 GVIHAAGIGSGMMG
+506 
-520 GDCSI
+520 
-525 TVNISDGVKKIVAT
+525 
-539 PVQGGACIGKG
+539 
-550 MSASGSVTV
+550 

-570 DDKDAVFYDTDEGSE
+570 DDKDAVFYDTGEGAQ
-585 RQIRAKALNHTVTMS
+585 RQVRAKAMNHAVTMS

-606 ITVNT
+606 ITVST
-611 EYALEGETITL
+611 EYAFTGETVTL
-622 TLGTAVD
+622 TLGTSVD
-629 ASTLKV
+629 ATTLSV
-635 NDGTSDLTLTD
+635 NDGAVETTN
-646 AGNRNY
+646 AGNRQY
-652 TFTMPAGNVTVT
+652 TFTMPDEDVTVT

-1110 KYEGKTYYKFLL
+1110 KYEGNTYYKFLL

-1199 PTVIA
+1199 PLVIA

-1222 TNVGTAKVRATF
+1222 TDAGTAKVIATF
-1234 QGTYAW
+1234 QGDYES
-1240 LGYVEKEF
+1240 LGSVEKEF
-1248 AILPST
+1248 TILPST
-1254 VMVSVTGSG
+1254 VIVNVTGNG
-1263 TVTCGDR
+1263 TVTYNDK
-1270 SATDGTSFG
+1270 SAASGETFG
-1279 VMSEKGASVTLTLAP
+1279 VAADKGTDVTLTLTP

-1301 SVAYGYTNNSG
+1301 SVEYGYTNSNG
-1312 TTASGIKLPI
+1312 MTTIGAKLPI
-1322 SGTTA
+1322 NGTTA
-1327 TLTVPDDLKDGTGV
+1327 TLTVPNDLKDGTYV
-1341 TVTVTFAPAL
+1341 NLTVTFVSAL
-1351 NGGADETSAV
+1351 AGGADEASAV
-1361 ALTDATVTDLGGGW
+1361 ALTDNTVTNLGGGW
-1375 YKVDSNITFDHTLNL
+1375 YKVDSDISFDHTLNL

-1422 SGAGA
+1422 SGEGTLSVA
-1427 LNVTTTSSGIAV
+1427 TTDIAV

-1543 TLTNEQRIAIGSK
+1543 TLTYEQRTAIGGK
-1556 TLHRAVTTSYV
+1556 TLHRAVITSYVDASGTLHENVIAIPLDNTMTTLASYV

-1598 NVDYTGKITLSGNVK
+1598 NVDYTGKITLSGDVT
-1613 LILGDGC
+1613 LILGDGK

-1672 INGGTVNAKGIY
+1672 INGGTVNATSTVDVGIYGIDGVTINGGTVNAKGIY

-1692 GGKVTSTSDP
+1692 GGKVTSTSDS

-1822 LGDGQSLNG
+1822 LSEGQTLNG

-1853 FTSPLKANTPYLIKP
+1853 FTSPLKANTPYLIAP

-1880 LNGGTV
+1880 LKGGTV

-1993 RITVKLVSAN
+1993 RITVKLVSAS

-2028 LDGVRLSGKPTKK
+2028 LDGVRLSGKPSSK
-2041 GLYINNGKK
+2041 GIYINNGKK

>member
-1 MKQKTTRFA
+1 MQFFLAQTTLRLCSTRQA
-10 LTLLLSVL
+10 AMMLLATLLL
-18 TTIGAWAQSPIG
+18 TMTQAAWA
-30 SIQYN
+30 
-35 RTGGYY
+35 
-41 EIGSTDNL
+41 
-49 NDLAVYVNGSG
+49 
-60 SYTTGGD
+60 
-67 TETTAHDC
+67 
-75 TGLTFKQTTNITY
+75 
-88 SHGDDAN
+88 
-95 EDVYA
+95 
-100 SNYTAIGFWGEDTD
+100 
-114 YHPFKGTF
+114 
-122 DGQGHTISGI
+122 
-132 RIYKGGNGYNDIY
+132 
-145 QGLFGI
+145 
-151 IEGATIRGITLTDTR
+151 
-166 ITGNSG
+166 
-172 TGGIVGSNAGTV
+172 
-184 TDCHVTATVAI
+184 
-195 HAVLSNVINHGGIVG
+195 
-210 FNAGTVSYC
+210 
-219 TSAATLTITSSN
+219 
-231 VVYYFGGIAGLNT
+231 
-244 SNGNLSNNL
+244 
-253 AIGAVVPAVD
+253 
-263 DKIYGAICGYNE
+263 
-275 DATLSHNYY
+275 
-284 YGCTVAGV
+284 
-292 ANATDVGCALY
+292 
-303 DGISSY
+303 DGISY
-309 TPADV
+309 
-314 TVNDGAMHLDQAPIP
+314 LDATGTQQS
-329 YVNANGNT
+329 
-337 AYCTTYTTVES
+337 CTTYTTVES

-412 GALVASGA
+412 GALVADA
-420 NDNQQYN
+420 TNDNANYY

-433 DNTAAGTITI
+433 ENTAAGMITI

-491 GGGILGKAST
+491 GGFYGSKAST

-506 GVIHAAGIGSGMMG
+506 GIINAAGIGSGYYG

-525 TVNISDGVKKIVAT
+525 TVNISDGIRKIVAT

-550 MSASGSVTV
+550 ESASGSVTV

-570 DDKDAVFYDTDEGSE
+570 DAKDAVFYDTGEGAQ
-585 RQIRAKALNHTVTMS
+585 RQIRTKALNHTVSMS
-600 DDLKAN
+600 DDLKAH
-606 ITVNT
+606 ITVST
-611 EYALEGETITL
+611 ELAIAGETVTL

-701 FMASFPYAASNVS
+701 FKASFPYAASNVS

-779 AGITLSGAT
+779 ASITLNDAT
-788 ISGGIVCEGTATIT
+788 ITGGIVCAGTAEIT
-802 LVGTNSVSG
+802 LVGTNSVTG
-811 ATNTAGIQI
+811 ASYKAGIQV

-827 TINGDG
+827 TIKGNGS
-833 TLTANGG
+833 LTANGG
-840 DDSAGIGLNRAW
+840 DQSAGIGLSRAW
-852 NVTEDVVGGN
+852 DPANDVIGGD
-862 IVINGG
+862 IIIEGG
-868 NITANGG
+868 NITANGSVNDKW
-875 GGGAGIGA
+875 GAGIGT
-883 GVTKYENNAARTATV
+883 GVIKGGTAMLGTITIKGGSVKATGGSEADGIGTGYTYGGCTNTIGTVTIYDGIDMVDASSIKNFASVVYMHGESEVTANKTEYFTIIEN
-898 GNITI
+898 GNRRVIAPKDDTDYTITI
-903 AGGSVTAVGGSNADG
+903 AG
-918 IGAGQNNY
+918 
-926 NATIQIGTIK
+926 
-936 IYDGIEK
+936 
-943 VDASAITESV
+943 
-953 TYMHVDGNTETDVT
+953 
-967 ASAST
+967 ST
-972 YFTITEDGDRRVIV
+972 
-986 PKDNTDYNITI
+986 
-997 ADGIEHGTL
+997 EHGTIAC
-1006 TGAATAKYMEKVTIT
+1006 AATTAKFGDNVTIT

-1041 SVEST
+1041 DVAST

-1052 PKSNVTVSAV
+1052 PKSNVTVSAE
-1062 FEQGTHGTTEFEWFY
+1062 FEQGVHGTTEFALSHWSQDHY
-1077 QTGPN
+1077 VT
-1082 PEDIVL
+1082 DA
-1088 ETIYDGVTTVNI
+1088 TIYDGITTVNMNKNVGYNI
-1100 QNREM
+1100 
-1105 SYKIR
+1105 IR
-1110 KYEGKTYYKFLL
+1110 NNSKFLL
-1122 DNNTYDAD
+1122 DNNPLNVN
-1130 IPYAGGTGE
+1130 IPYAGGTGI
-1139 FYKLG
+1139 FQNG
-1144 NPTNFKVPYDGE
+1144 NPTNFRLDGE
-1156 TGYYDITMTDTGN
+1156 ATAGYYDITMTEADN
-1169 GKWSVS
+1169 GKWNVS
-1175 ILKTVAVM
+1175 ILKTAGQM
-1183 DAVPDQTYS
+1183 DVVPDQTYT
-1192 GSAITPE
+1192 GSEITPE
-1199 PTVIA
+1199 PLVIA

-1234 QGTYAW
+1234 QGTYAS

-1248 AILPST
+1248 TILPST
-1254 VMVSVTGSG
+1254 VIVNVTGNG
-1263 TVTCGDR
+1263 TVTYNDKV
-1270 SATDGTSFG
+1270 ATNGEVIGVVADKGTD
-1279 VMSEKGASVTLTLAP
+1279 VTLTLAP
-1294 ENGYAVR
+1294 ESGYAV
-1301 SVAYGYTNNSG
+1301 SIEYGYTNNSG
-1312 TTASGIKLPI
+1312 TTAIGIKLPI
-1322 SGTTA
+1322 NGSAA
-1327 TLTVPDDLKDGTGV
+1327 TLTVPDDLKDGTYV
-1341 TVTVTFAPAL
+1341 NLTVTFVSAL
-1351 NGGADETSAV
+1351 AGGADEASAV
-1361 ALTDATVTDLGGGW
+1361 ALTGNTVTNFAGGW
-1375 YKVDSNITFDHTLNL
+1375 YKVDSDITFDHTLNL

-1409 SNRGIYSDYTLFV
+1409 SNRGIDSEYTLNV

-1439 CVGNYVQTGAT
+1439 RVGNYVQTGAT

-1458 IRCKDDFL
+1458 IRCEDYFL

-1494 NDITLSCTNA
+1494 NDITLSCSNA
-1504 TDFIQASSYSSGYGA
+1504 TDFIQASSYCSKFGA
-1519 VKIADGKAL
+1519 VKVADGQTL

-1543 TLTNEQRIAIGSK
+1543 TLTGEQRIAIGGK
-1556 TLHRAVTTSYV
+1556 TLHRAVITSYV
-1567 DASGTLHENVIAIP
+1567 EASGTLHENVIAIP
-1581 LDNTMT
+1581 LDDTMT
-1587 TLAAGWYVVNE
+1587 TLAAGWYVVNSD
-1598 NVDYTGKITLSGNVK
+1598 VTYTSTVTLSGDVT
-1613 LILGDGC
+1613 LILADGC
-1620 TMSVTNTGTGNED
+1620 TMSFGKENERLD
-1633 FAIYGDSGS
+1633 ATIMECQNNN
-1642 LHIYGQSQGTGALTA
+1642 LTIYGQSGGTGWLKAYSA
-1657 TANSSVAIKVDDYIT
+1657 SVLGINTVYDYQQ
-1672 INGGTVNAKGIY
+1672 Y
-1684 SDGNVTIN
+1684 SGNVLIRDYGGACIN
-1692 GGKVTSTSDP
+1692 AGNSVTLRGGILDVESGGSDYGEIIALRDINILGGKLWARNKGLKTMN
-1702 GICSN
+1702 GK
-1707 SGTIILG
+1707 IILDYT
-1714 LSNATDYI
+1714 NATDEIY
-1722 TAESYNGAVK
+1722 AYSYQPQNGLQI
-1732 VADGQTLVDD
+1732 ADGKTLVDD

-1756 TAIAGKTLRPVMG
+1756 TAIAGKTLRPVKG

-1822 LGDGQSLNG
+1822 LSEGQTLNG

-1853 FTSPLKANTPYLIKP
+1853 FTSPLKANTPYLIAP

-1880 LNGGTV
+1880 LKGGTV

-1912 IKWTTVTGDQDY
+1912 IKWTSDTGDQDY
-1924 SAEREA
+1924 STEREA

-1940 VEKTGIHVGDFVRV
+1940 VEKTGIRVGDFVRV

-1993 RITVKLVSAN
+1993 RITVKLVSAS

-2050 IVIK
+2050 VVIK

>member
-1 MKQKTTRFA
+1 MKQTIMQFFLAQTTLRLCSTRQA
-10 LTLLLSVL
+10 AMMLLATLLL
-18 TTIGAWAQSPIG
+18 TMTQAAWA
-30 SIQYN
+30 
-35 RTGGYY
+35 
-41 EIGSTDNL
+41 
-49 NDLAVYVNGSG
+49 
-60 SYTTGGD
+60 
-67 TETTAHDC
+67 
-75 TGLTFKQTTNITY
+75 
-88 SHGDDAN
+88 
-95 EDVYA
+95 
-100 SNYTAIGFWGEDTD
+100 
-114 YHPFKGTF
+114 
-122 DGQGHTISGI
+122 
-132 RIYKGGNGYNDIY
+132 
-145 QGLFGI
+145 
-151 IEGATIRGITLTDTR
+151 
-166 ITGNSG
+166 
-172 TGGIVGSNAGTV
+172 
-184 TDCHVTATVAI
+184 
-195 HAVLSNVINHGGIVG
+195 
-210 FNAGTVSYC
+210 
-219 TSAATLTITSSN
+219 
-231 VVYYFGGIAGLNT
+231 
-244 SNGNLSNNL
+244 
-253 AIGAVVPAVD
+253 
-263 DKIYGAICGYNE
+263 
-275 DATLSHNYY
+275 
-284 YGCTVAGV
+284 
-292 ANATDVGCALY
+292 
-303 DGISSY
+303 DGISY
-309 TPADV
+309 
-314 TVNDGAMHLDQAPIP
+314 LDATGTQQS
-329 YVNANGNT
+329 
-337 AYCTTYTTVES
+337 CTTYTTVES

-412 GALVASGA
+412 GALVADA
-420 NDNQQYN
+420 TNDNANYY

-433 DNTAAGTITI
+433 ENTAAGMITI

-491 GGGILGKAST
+491 GGFYGSKAST

-506 GVIHAAGIGSGMMG
+506 GIINAAGIGSGYYG

-525 TVNISDGVKKIVAT
+525 TVNISDGIRKIVAT

-550 MSASGSVTV
+550 ESASGSVTV

-570 DDKDAVFYDTDEGSE
+570 DAKDAVFYDTGEGAQ
-585 RQIRAKALNHTVTMS
+585 RQIRTKALNHTVSMS
-600 DDLKAN
+600 DDLKAH
-606 ITVNT
+606 ITVST
-611 EYALEGETITL
+611 ELAIAGETVTL

-701 FMASFPYAASNVS
+701 FKASFPYAASNVS

-779 AGITLSGAT
+779 ASITLNDAT
-788 ISGGIVCEGTATIT
+788 ITGGIVCAGTAEIT
-802 LVGTNSVSG
+802 LVGTNSVTG
-811 ATNTAGIQI
+811 ASYKAGIQV

-827 TINGDG
+827 TIKGNGS
-833 TLTANGG
+833 LTANGG
-840 DDSAGIGLNRAW
+840 DQSAGIGLSRAW
-852 NVTEDVVGGN
+852 DPANDVIGGD
-862 IVINGG
+862 IIIEGG
-868 NITANGG
+868 NITANGSVNDKW
-875 GGGAGIGA
+875 GAGIGT
-883 GVTKYENNAARTATV
+883 GVIKGGTAMLGTITIKGGSVKATGGSEADGIGTGYTYGGCTNTIGTVTIYDGIDMVDASSIKNFASVVYMHGESEVTANKTEYFTIIEN
-898 GNITI
+898 GNRRVIAPKDDTDYTITI
-903 AGGSVTAVGGSNADG
+903 AG
-918 IGAGQNNY
+918 
-926 NATIQIGTIK
+926 
-936 IYDGIEK
+936 
-943 VDASAITESV
+943 
-953 TYMHVDGNTETDVT
+953 
-967 ASAST
+967 ST
-972 YFTITEDGDRRVIV
+972 
-986 PKDNTDYNITI
+986 
-997 ADGIEHGTL
+997 EHGTIAC
-1006 TGAATAKYMEKVTIT
+1006 AATTAKFGDNVTIT

-1041 SVEST
+1041 DVAST

-1052 PKSNVTVSAV
+1052 PKSNVTVSAE
-1062 FEQGTHGTTEFEWFY
+1062 FEQGVHGTTEFALSHWSQDHY
-1077 QTGPN
+1077 VT
-1082 PEDIVL
+1082 DA
-1088 ETIYDGVTTVNI
+1088 TIYDGITTVNMNKNVGYNI
-1100 QNREM
+1100 
-1105 SYKIR
+1105 IR
-1110 KYEGKTYYKFLL
+1110 NNSKFLL
-1122 DNNTYDAD
+1122 DNNPLNVN
-1130 IPYAGGTGE
+1130 IPYAGGTGI
-1139 FYKLG
+1139 FQNG
-1144 NPTNFKVPYDGE
+1144 NPTNFRLDGE
-1156 TGYYDITMTDTGN
+1156 ATAGYYDITMTEADN
-1169 GKWSVS
+1169 GKWNVS
-1175 ILKTVAVM
+1175 ILKTAGQM
-1183 DAVPDQTYS
+1183 DVVPDQTYT
-1192 GSAITPE
+1192 GSEITPE
-1199 PTVIA
+1199 PLVIA

-1234 QGTYAW
+1234 QGTYAS

-1248 AILPST
+1248 TILPST
-1254 VMVSVTGSG
+1254 VIVNVTGNG
-1263 TVTCGDR
+1263 TVTYNDKV
-1270 SATDGTSFG
+1270 ATNGEVIGVVADKGTD
-1279 VMSEKGASVTLTLAP
+1279 VTLTLAP
-1294 ENGYAVR
+1294 ESGYAV
-1301 SVAYGYTNNSG
+1301 SIEYGYTNNSG
-1312 TTASGIKLPI
+1312 TTAIGIKLPI
-1322 SGTTA
+1322 NGSAA
-1327 TLTVPDDLKDGTGV
+1327 TLTVPDDLKDGTYV
-1341 TVTVTFAPAL
+1341 NLTVTFVSAL
-1351 NGGADETSAV
+1351 AGGADEASAV
-1361 ALTDATVTDLGGGW
+1361 ALTGNTVTNFAGGW
-1375 YKVDSNITFDHTLNL
+1375 YKVDSDITFDHTLNL

-1409 SNRGIYSDYTLFV
+1409 SNRGIDSEYTLNV

-1439 CVGNYVQTGAT
+1439 RVGNYVQTGAT

-1458 IRCKDDFL
+1458 IRCEDYFL

-1494 NDITLSCTNA
+1494 NDITLSCSNA
-1504 TDFIQASSYSSGYGA
+1504 TDFIQASSYCSKFGA
-1519 VKIADGKAL
+1519 VKVADGQTL

-1543 TLTNEQRIAIGSK
+1543 TLTGEQRIAIGGK
-1556 TLHRAVTTSYV
+1556 TLHRAVITSYV
-1567 DASGTLHENVIAIP
+1567 EASGTLHENVIAIP
-1581 LDNTMT
+1581 LDDTMT
-1587 TLAAGWYVVNE
+1587 TLAAGWYVVNSD
-1598 NVDYTGKITLSGNVK
+1598 VTYTSTVTLSGDVT
-1613 LILGDGC
+1613 LILADGC
-1620 TMSVTNTGTGNED
+1620 TMSFGKENERLD
-1633 FAIYGDSGS
+1633 ATIMECQNNN
-1642 LHIYGQSQGTGALTA
+1642 LTIYGQSGGTGWLKAYSA
-1657 TANSSVAIKVDDYIT
+1657 SVLGINTVYDYQQ
-1672 INGGTVNAKGIY
+1672 Y
-1684 SDGNVTIN
+1684 SGNVLIRDYGGACIN
-1692 GGKVTSTSDP
+1692 AGNSVTLRGGILDVESGGSDYGEIIALRDINILGGKLWARNKGLKTMN
-1702 GICSN
+1702 GK
-1707 SGTIILG
+1707 IILDYT
-1714 LSNATDYI
+1714 NATDEIY
-1722 TAESYNGAVK
+1722 AYSYQPQNGLQI
-1732 VADGQTLVDD
+1732 ADGKTLVDD

-1756 TAIAGKTLRPVMG
+1756 TAIAGKTLRPVKG

-1822 LGDGQSLNG
+1822 LSEGQTLNG

-1853 FTSPLKANTPYLIKP
+1853 FTSPLKANTPYLIAP

-1880 LNGGTV
+1880 LKGGTV

-1912 IKWTTVTGDQDY
+1912 IKWTSDTGDQDY
-1924 SAEREA
+1924 STEREA

-1940 VEKTGIHVGDFVRV
+1940 VEKTGIRVGDFVRV

-1993 RITVKLVSAN
+1993 RITVKLVSAS

-2050 IVIK
+2050 VVIK